1 MTYLSQFNN
10 KLQQVLDIVR
20 LKKEQYFFHANTLR
34 IRLVLELT
42 FFSRN
47 NIMDRNNIE
56 TLSRLRPV
64 RSLVRLSKQPAKCT
78 FARPTTTDHDHSTEF
93 TGTERSTP
101 RDPPHSTRR
110 SSNGSSNPS
119 FCFRPNRDRCAAGA
133 ERYERIRGSGI
144 GRYDRP
150 ANASG
155 SPSES
160 LARTGTI
167 RIKFR

>member
-1 MTYLSQFNN
+1 ML
-10 KLQQVLDIVR
+10 I
-20 LKKEQYFFHANTLR
+20 FFFLR
-34 IRLVLELT
+34 N
-42 FFSRN
+42 S
-47 NIMDRNNIE
+47 IMDREIILE
-56 TLSRLRPV
+56 LSFSLSSLRPV

-78 FARPTTTDHDHSTEF
+78 FARPATTDHDHSAEF

-101 RDPPHSTRR
+101 RDSPQSARR

-133 ERYERIRGSGI
+133 ECYERIRSSGI
-144 GRYDRP
+144 EYDRP

-167 RIKFR
+167 QSIRFG

>member
-1 MTYLSQFNN
+1 M
-10 KLQQVLDIVR
+10 R
-20 LKKEQYFFHANTLR
+20 LKKEQYFFHADTLR

-167 RIKFR
+167 RIRFRWEMFSIV